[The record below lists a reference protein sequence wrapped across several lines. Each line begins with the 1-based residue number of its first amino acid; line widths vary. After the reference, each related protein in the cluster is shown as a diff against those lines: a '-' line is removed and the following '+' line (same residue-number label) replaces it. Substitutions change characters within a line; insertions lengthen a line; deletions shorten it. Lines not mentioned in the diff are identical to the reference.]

1 MSKSFKIIFLVASGS
16 LALLIFIVIALVVF
30 VDANAY
36 KPRLE
41 ATASAAL
48 GMEVRI
54 DGRLGFGFSPGL
66 LLTLRDLHILNRGAD
81 IVTAKEARIRIDLLS
96 LLREEV
102 QARYIA
108 LKQPRIS
115 IERDSDGTFNFEKP
129 DSAGADS
136 HSLDLAKLS
145 LSNASFVY
153 ADKQSG
159 EGIEVGDCS
168 LVLFHLHLSSGQ
180 SLDIMKD
187 ISFTAALACGEIRAK
202 RFAATDLKVA
212 AEGRN
217 GVFDF
222 KPITMGV
229 FGTQGSGNIR
239 ADFSGGTPV
248 YHVRCSLPDFQIK
261 EAFKTLSPQ
270 QVTEGSMDFSATL
283 SMRGKTVHGIKQTLG
298 GQISLQG
305 ESLTLIG
312 TDLDKAFSRFESSQ
326 NFNLVDLGAFFI
338 AGPVGLVVTKGY
350 NFASIFQGSGGRS
363 EIRTIV
369 SDWKV
374 EHGVAQA
381 QDVAMATNENRIAL
395 QGKLDFINE
404 RFDDVIVALVDAEGC
419 AMVRQKIQG
428 SFQEPEVEKP
438 SVFKTLTGPVVQLIK
453 KGMDIFP
460 GGACEIFY
468 DGSVAPPG

>member
-136 HSLDLAKLS
+136 HSLYLAKLS

-159 EGIEVGDCS
+159 EGLEVGDCS

-326 NFNLVDLGAFFI
+326 NFNLVDLAAFFY
-338 AGPVGLVVTKGY
+338 AGPFGLVVTKGY
-350 NFASIFQGSGGRS
+350 NFASIFQEAEGSS
-363 EIRTIV
+363 SIRRLV
-369 SDWKV
+369 SKWNVK
-374 EHGVAQA
+374 HGQARA
-381 QDVAMATNENRIAL
+381 QDVAMVTNENRIAL
-395 QGKLDFINE
+395 KGRLNFVNE
-404 RFDDVIVALVDAEGC
+404 TFDDVIVALIDARGC
-419 AMVRQKIQG
+419 ATVQQKMHGTFHKPVVDKPNIIQSLSG
-428 SFQEPEVEKP
+428 PAIKLLKKGKNV
-438 SVFKTLTGPVVQLIK
+438 LTGTECDV
-453 KGMDIFP
+453 
-460 GGACEIFY
+460 FY
-468 DGSVAPPG
+468 TGSVEPPK